1 MELQWVWSV
10 VRWFHSEFLQEKTVT
25 GRMKETIFVVRCLII
40 TICLYELFV
49 GFVAAAISKNK
60 LAYWIMQ
67 LQRFDLF
74 SCHGV

>member
-1 MELQWVWSV
+1 MWLV
-10 VRWFHSEFLQEKTVT
+10 VRWLHLEFLQEKTVT
-25 GRMKETIFVVRCLII
+25 GMMKETIFIVRCLII

-49 GFVAAAISKNK
+49 GFVAVAISKNK
-60 LAYWIMQ
+60 LAHWIMQ